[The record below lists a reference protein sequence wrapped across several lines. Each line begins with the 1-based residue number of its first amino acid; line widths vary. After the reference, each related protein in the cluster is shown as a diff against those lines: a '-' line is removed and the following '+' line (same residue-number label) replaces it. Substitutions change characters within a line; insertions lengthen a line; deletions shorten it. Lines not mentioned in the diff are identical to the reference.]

1 MPPHDKVP
9 SEYWRALFLV
19 EVKALRFVLD
29 LRQRWQWHI
38 DKRLAFFAWG
48 HNARVLWH
56 FSFVAVL
63 QGSQKGDEGVSVG
76 FGQVANRLA

>member
-1 MPPHDKVP
+1 MFNFGPIPLTPFLRGKPGSPLRFGEGQPPHDKVP

-38 DKRLAFFAWG
+38 DKGFAFFA
-48 HNARVLWH
+48 
-56 FSFVAVL
+56 
-63 QGSQKGDEGVSVG
+63 
-76 FGQVANRLA
+76 